1 MNVVPNQAGGTTIV
15 LKAGEGLD
23 TVPESHRDLV
33 TPALRVAFADPIAYF
48 GQIAA
53 RAPIAELGKWLKALV
68 AGGKW
73 SLLLHEGFM
82 MERELLATFQWQS
95 RDVRSAAISLPQE
108 SLSPRLS
115 EVMRQYYSLVDVV
128 HWDDYGCAGGIL
140 GQYQHIR
147 LIAFSGLRPKR
158 KGYDP
163 KNYVVWGNSSC
174 GDMLI
179 YTTAGKAAYLSH
191 ENGKV
196 NALGTMEEALN
207 WVFDELLQ
215 YRTPEFDYAQS

>member
-15 LKAGEGLD
+15 LRAGESLD
-23 TVPESHRDLV
+23 AVPESHRDLL
-33 TPALRVAFADPIAYF
+33 TSALRVAFADPIAYF
-48 GQIAA
+48 GQIAE
-53 RAPIAELGKWLKALV
+53 RAPIAEFGKWLKALV

-73 SLLLHEGFM
+73 SVLLHEGFM
-82 MERELLATFQWQS
+82 MERELLATFQWHS

-115 EVMRQYYSLVDVV
+115 DAMRQYYSLVDVV
-128 HWDDYGCAGGIL
+128 HWDEFGFGGGIL
-140 GQYQHIR
+140 GQSQHIP
-147 LIAFSGLRPKR
+147 LSAFSGLRPKR

-163 KNYVVWGNSSC
+163 KKCVVWGSSSC

-207 WVFDELLQ
+207 WVFHELLQ
-215 YRTPEFDYAQS
+215 NRTPEFDYSLT